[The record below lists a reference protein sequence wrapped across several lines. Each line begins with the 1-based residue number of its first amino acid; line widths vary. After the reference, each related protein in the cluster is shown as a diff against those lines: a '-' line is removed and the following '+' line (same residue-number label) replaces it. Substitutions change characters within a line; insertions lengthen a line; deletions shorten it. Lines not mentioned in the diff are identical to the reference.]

1 MPTRCLSLGPSM
13 HPLLLL
19 IRILIAWL
27 VGVGAETAA
36 HQPPAEVAS
45 RWVTPAVQAKGL
57 SQQIFESKAVGGRVS
72 YHLYRPAAYDQEP
85 QRRFPVVY
93 WLHGSG
99 GGLPGVAPL
108 AKRFDDAIE
117 AGAAPACLIVFV
129 NGLPSGMY
137 VDWKDGST
145 PVESMIVKDLV
156 PHIDATWRT
165 IATREG
171 RMLDGFSMG
180 GYGAAR
186 LGFKHANLFRAVSIM
201 GAGPMQEDLLQAPR
215 AGARRAEEVLRTVYG
230 NDPAFFLAVSPRR
243 MAEEHAATLR
253 SGSLIRMV
261 IGDRDNTLDN
271 NKAFH
276 EHLERLKIPHS
287 WRVVPG
293 VGHDPDGVIDA
304 LGDEQW
310 AFYREAFGNAAKAAP
325 SPDRDIT
332 LKVKGVDR
340 RAVIVN
346 APADGAKRPAVI
358 VLHGGMGSADR
369 MRQSSGFDALAKSKG
384 FIVAYGEGTHFG
396 GDRHGWNTGHLL
408 RRQVKDADD
417 IAYLDAL
424 IDTLIRDHGADPARV
439 AMTGGSNGGMMTLT
453 YAVARPK
460 RLAAIAPVVAT
471 MFTFDRV
478 PEAPLPI
485 LLINGARD
493 DEVPLEGGMSR
504 NALVRNAQATPFKPL
519 SEVVDFWVKANRSNP
534 KGTLA
539 KVGTVTTTT
548 HEATEGGAETV
559 FVLDEAGGHGW
570 PGTPARRGD
579 NKPIAAFDGAA
590 KVWEFFSR
598 HERRP
603 TTTPDTKP

>member
-1 MPTRCLSLGPSM
+1 MPAVMMLINVLLAWILGTGS
-13 HPLLLL
+13 
-19 IRILIAWL
+19 A
-27 VGVGAETAA
+27 GAA
-36 HQPPAEVAS
+36 HEPPAPAAS
-45 RWVTPAVQAKGL
+45 RWVTPAMEGKGL
-57 SQQIFESKAVGGRVS
+57 SQQFFESKATGSRVS
-72 YHLYRPAAYDQEP
+72 YHLYRPAAYDREP

-99 GGLPGVAPL
+99 GGLAGIPQL
-108 AKRFDDAIE
+108 AKRIDDAIE
-117 AGAAPACLIVFV
+117 AGTTPPCLVVFV
-129 NGLPSGMY
+129 NGLPNGMY

-145 PVESMIVKDLV
+145 PVETLIVQDLL
-156 PHIDATWRT
+156 PHVDATWRT
-165 IATREG
+165 NATREG

-186 LGFKHANLFRAVSIM
+186 LGFKHSSLFRAVSIV
-201 GAGPMQEDLLQAPR
+201 GAGPMQEDLLNAPR
-215 AGARRAEEVLRTVYG
+215 AGAKRAEEVLRTVYG

-253 SGSLIRMV
+253 SGSLIRVV

-271 NKAFH
+271 NRAFH
-276 EHLERLKIPHS
+276 EHLERLKIPHT

-293 VGHDPDGVIDA
+293 VGHDPNGVIDA
-304 LGDEQW
+304 LGDDQW
-310 AFYREAFGNAAKAAP
+310 AFYREAFGEAPKAAP
-325 SPDRDIT
+325 SPDREIT
-332 LKVKGVDR
+332 LTVKDADR

-346 APADGAKRPAVI
+346 APTDGVKRPAVI

-384 FIVAYGEGTHFG
+384 FIVAYGEGTNFG
-396 GDRHGWNTGHLL
+396 GERHGWNTGHLL

-424 IDTLIRDHGADPARV
+424 IDALIRDHGADPARV
-439 AMTGGSNGGMMTLT
+439 TMTGGSNGGMMTLT
-453 YAVARPK
+453 YAVARPG

-478 PEAPLPI
+478 PEVPLPI
-485 LLINGARD
+485 LLINGAKD

-504 NALVRNAQATPFKPL
+504 NALVRSAQATPFKPL

-534 KGTLA
+534 KATLA
-539 KVGTVTTTT
+539 KSGTVTTTT

-570 PGTPARRGD
+570 PGTPARRGG
-579 NKPIAAFDGAA
+579 NKPIAAFEGAA
-590 KVWEFFSR
+590 KVWEFLSK
-598 HERRP
+598 HRRDPAATP
-603 TTTPDTKP
+603 TSK

>member
-1 MPTRCLSLGPSM
+1 M

-27 VGVGAETAA
+27 FGVGTQATA
-36 HQPPAEVAS
+36 HQPPADVAS

-57 SQQIFESKAVGGRVS
+57 SQQIFESKAAGGRVS
-72 YHLYRPAAYDQEP
+72 YHIYRPAAYDREP

-108 AKRFDDAIE
+108 AKRMDDAIE
-117 AGAAPACLIVFV
+117 AGAAPACLVVFV
-129 NGLPSGMY
+129 NGLPNGMY

-186 LGFKHANLFRAVSIM
+186 LGFKHAHLFRAVSIM

-215 AGARRAEEVLRTVYG
+215 ATAKRAEEVLRTVYG

-304 LGDEQW
+304 LGDDHW
-310 AFYREAFGNAAKAAP
+310 AFYREAFGGVAKAAT

-346 APADGAKRPAVI
+346 APTDSAKRPAVI

-384 FIVAYGEGTHFG
+384 FIVAYGEGTNFG

-424 IDTLIRDHGADPARV
+424 IDALIRDHGADPARV
-439 AMTGGSNGGMMTLT
+439 TMTGGSNGGMMTLT

-485 LLINGARD
+485 LLINGAKD

-539 KVGTVTTTT
+539 TVGTVTTTT
-548 HEATEGGAETV
+548 HEATEGGAETI

-590 KVWEFFSR
+590 RVWEFLSR
-598 HERRP
+598 HRREAETAP
-603 TTTPDTKP
+603 PAAK

>member
-1 MPTRCLSLGPSM
+1 M

-27 VGVGAETAA
+27 FGVGTQATA
-36 HQPPAEVAS
+36 HQPPADVAS

-57 SQQIFESKAVGGRVS
+57 SQQIFESKAAGGRVS
-72 YHLYRPAAYDQEP
+72 YHIYRPAAYDREP

-108 AKRFDDAIE
+108 AKRMDDAIE
-117 AGAAPACLIVFV
+117 AGAAPACLVVFV
-129 NGLPSGMY
+129 NGLPNGMY

-186 LGFKHANLFRAVSIM
+186 LGFKHAHLFRAVSIM

-215 AGARRAEEVLRTVYG
+215 AGAKRAEEVLRTVYG

-304 LGDEQW
+304 LGDDHW
-310 AFYREAFGNAAKAAP
+310 AFYREAFGDAAKAAP

-346 APADGAKRPAVI
+346 APTDSAKRPAVI

-384 FIVAYGEGTHFG
+384 FIVAYGEGTNFG
-396 GDRHGWNTGHLL
+396 GERHGWNTGHLL

-424 IDTLIRDHGADPARV
+424 IDALIRDHGADPARV
-439 AMTGGSNGGMMTLT
+439 TMTGGSNGGMMTLT

-485 LLINGARD
+485 LLINGAKD

-548 HEATEGGAETV
+548 HEATEGGAETI

-570 PGTPARRGD
+570 PGRAATRGD

-590 KVWEFFSR
+590 RVWEFLSR
-598 HERRP
+598 HRREAETAP
-603 TTTPDTKP
+603 PAAK

>member
-1 MPTRCLSLGPSM
+1 M

-27 VGVGAETAA
+27 FGVGTQATA
-36 HQPPAEVAS
+36 HQPPADVAS

-57 SQQIFESKAVGGRVS
+57 SQQIFESKAAGGRVS
-72 YHLYRPAAYDQEP
+72 YHIYRPAAYDREP

-108 AKRFDDAIE
+108 AKRMDDAIE
-117 AGAAPACLIVFV
+117 AGAAPACLVVFV
-129 NGLPSGMY
+129 NGLPNGMY

-186 LGFKHANLFRAVSIM
+186 LGFKHAHLFRAVSIM

-215 AGARRAEEVLRTVYG
+215 AGAKRAEEVLRTVYG

-304 LGDEQW
+304 LGDDHW
-310 AFYREAFGNAAKAAP
+310 AFYREAFGDAAKAAP

-346 APADGAKRPAVI
+346 APTDGAKRPAVI

-384 FIVAYGEGTHFG
+384 FIVAYGEGTNFG
-396 GDRHGWNTGHLL
+396 GERHGWNTGHLL

-424 IDTLIRDHGADPARV
+424 IDALIRDHGADPARV
-439 AMTGGSNGGMMTLT
+439 TMTGGSNGGMMTLT

-485 LLINGARD
+485 LLINGAKD

-548 HEATEGGAETV
+548 HEATEGGAETI

-570 PGTPARRGD
+570 PGRAATRGD

-590 KVWEFFSR
+590 RVWEFLSR
-598 HERRP
+598 HRREAETAP
-603 TTTPDTKP
+603 PAAK

>member
-1 MPTRCLSLGPSM
+1 M

-27 VGVGAETAA
+27 PGFGTQATA

-72 YHLYRPAAYDQEP
+72 YHLYRPAAYDREP

-99 GGLPGVAPL
+99 GGLPGVAQL
-108 AKRFDDAIE
+108 AKRVDDAIE
-117 AGAAPACLIVFV
+117 AGAAPACLVVFV

-243 MAEEHAATLR
+243 MAEEHAAELR

-293 VGHDPDGVIDA
+293 VGHDPDGVIEA
-304 LGDEQW
+304 LGDDQW
-310 AFYREAFGNAAKAAP
+310 AFYREAFSGAAKAAP
-325 SPDRDIT
+325 SPDRDIA

-346 APADGAKRPAVI
+346 APADGAKRPVVI

-384 FIVAYGEGTHFG
+384 FIVAYGQGTNFG
-396 GDRHGWNTGHLL
+396 GERHGWNTGHLL

-424 IDTLIRDHGADPARV
+424 IDALIRDHGADPARV

-453 YAVARPK
+453 YAVARPE

-478 PEAPLPI
+478 PDAPLPI
-485 LLINGARD
+485 LLINGAKD

-504 NALVRNAQATPFKPL
+504 NALVRSAQATPFKPL
-519 SEVVDFWVKANRSNP
+519 SEVVDFWVTANRSNP
-534 KGTLA
+534 KATLE

-598 HERRP
+598 HQRRP
-603 TTTPDTKP
+603 PTTPDAKP